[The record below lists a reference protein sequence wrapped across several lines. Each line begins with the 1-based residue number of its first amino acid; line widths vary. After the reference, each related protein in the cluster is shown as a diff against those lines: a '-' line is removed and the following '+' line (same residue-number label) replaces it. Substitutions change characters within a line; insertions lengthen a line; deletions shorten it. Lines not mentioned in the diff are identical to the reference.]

1 MIGGLVGAGLHE
13 FFTGPAIVKE
23 FVEVEKPIIVPDT
36 KTVTVEVPGTETTPD
51 ACVQLARYA
60 LELGEAQG
68 ELSLLR
74 GDNRQ
79 LLSDTAKNVYADD
92 ENRTVEL
99 KNESYRIEQA
109 EAEAWD
115 KSGTA
120 AWHVEQLSEQ
130 CK

>member
-36 KTVTVEVPGTETTPD
+36 KTVTVEVPGATVTPA
-51 ACVQLARYA
+51 ACVDLAKYA
-60 LELGEAQG
+60 LELSEAQG
-68 ELSLLR
+68 ELSLNR
-74 GDNRQ
+74 GDTRQ

-92 ENRTVEL
+92 PNRTVEL
-99 KNESYRIEQA
+99 KNESYRLEQV

-120 AWHVEQLSEQ
+120 AWYIDQLAEQ